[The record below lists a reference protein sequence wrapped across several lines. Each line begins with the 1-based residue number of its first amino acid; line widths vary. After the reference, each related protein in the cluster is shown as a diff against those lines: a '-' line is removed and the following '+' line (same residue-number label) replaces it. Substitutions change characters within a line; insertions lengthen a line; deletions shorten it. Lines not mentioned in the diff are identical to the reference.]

1 MRFMWG
7 FCLAL
12 GLGLLAVAVAC
23 GALAVREAAQESA
36 YRHASACLAGA
47 PLAASCLQVVDGS
60 VTGVTE
66 TGGKAPDYE
75 LDVQTASET
84 FDITFISDSAMLGY
98 AVDGDPAVVTVWRD
112 IPVSVEADGRTEPT
126 ATVPETAF
134 VKYLGECGQAAG
146 GGIFLVLG
154 GLAIRRNRAVGVQPV
169 TRPVVAACVT
179 ALGLGGAVVLIGG
192 TVLAGKPSRLV
203 PDLAVTG
210 AVLIVVAGLSAW
222 IGLSVTRQNRRHPAR
237 LAARGP
243 ARPAVHGPAAAQPLP
258 PDAGR
263 DTAMT
268 AVPLRARLNP
278 VRWLPVLSARGT
290 GLAAT
295 LLTVAVLFGVLFTA
309 LDGPPAR
316 AYRHAPAC
324 AGETNLKACAGDF
337 TAVVNG
343 VRTPPASDAN
353 YAAVSYVTGDGA
365 INAWAEF
372 DGDGSVLASAAR
384 ADQQG
389 HTPLTIKVWR
399 GAVVGAEL
407 GGAWHWA
414 QGNPPGNTIPAVFL
428 TVSFALLLLVTRLPI
443 HRRGRRLPRAGR
455 RRLII
460 DDLGQAAAAA
470 AAIALLAYGFWPGAI
485 VALAALAWLGLTAG
499 RSRRSR
505 RDAVLTSLRSS

>member
-1 MRFMWG
+1 MRFLWG

-12 GLGLLAVAVAC
+12 GLGLLAVAGAC
-23 GALAVREAAQESA
+23 GALAVHQAAQESA
-36 YRHASACLAGA
+36 YRHASACMAGE
-47 PLAASCLQVVDGS
+47 PLGASCLQVVAGS

-84 FDITFISDSAMLGY
+84 FDISFISDSAMLGY

-146 GGIFLVLG
+146 GGFFLVLG
-154 GLAIRRNRAVGVQPV
+154 GLAIRRNRAVGMQPV
-169 TRPVVAACVT
+169 TRPVVAAGVT
-179 ALGLGGAVVLIGG
+179 ALGLGGAVVLTGG

-210 AVLIVVAGLSAW
+210 AALIVAAGLSAW
-222 IGLSVTRQNRRHPAR
+222 IGLSVRRQNRRHPAR

-243 ARPAVHGPAAAQPLP
+243 AAPAQQPP
-258 PDAGR
+258 ENARGRTTMTAGR
-263 DTAMT
+263 F
-268 AVPLRARLNP
+268 RARLHP
-278 VRWLPVLSARGT
+278 VRWFPVLSARAT

-295 LLTVAVLFGVLFTA
+295 LLTVAVLFGVLFTV

-324 AGETNLKACAGDF
+324 AGETNLKTCAGDF
-337 TAVVNG
+337 TATVNG

-353 YAAVSYVTGDGA
+353 YADVSYVTGDGA
-365 INAWAEF
+365 INNWAEF
-372 DGDGSVLASAAR
+372 DGDGSVLASAAQ
-384 ADQQG
+384 ADQRE
-389 HTPLTIKVWR
+389 HMALTIKVWR

-407 GGAWHWA
+407 GGTWHWA
-414 QGNPPGNTIPAVFL
+414 QGNPPRNTIPAVFL
-428 TVSFALLLLVTRLPI
+428 AVSFALLLLVTRLRI
-443 HRRGRRLPRAGR
+443 RRQASRLPGAGR

-470 AAIALLAYGFWPGAI
+470 AAIALLGYGLWPGAI

-499 RSRRSR
+499 HSRRSR
-505 RDAVLTSLRSS
+505 RDALLTSTTRS